1 MGPIQMIPFV
11 GQTLNEYV
19 FPICLSLTILM
30 TITDAYNRVLK
41 CCGKKVF
48 SAGDDSVTS
57 EKIMDG

>member
-1 MGPIQMIPFV
+1 
-11 GQTLNEYV
+11 
-19 FPICLSLTILM
+19 M

-57 EKIMDG
+57 EKIMDGKYIIDRYRE